1 MIEYG
6 DEEVIYTVLKRTY
19 LKCVRS
25 NSYTNNKEVVHVKSY
40 LIASEQIVD
49 SLYQDSVT
57 KSCTITFSAR

>member
-1 MIEYG
+1 MFEYA
-6 DEEVIYTVLKRTY
+6 DEEVIYTVLKITY

-25 NSYTNNKEVVHVKSY
+25 NSNTNNKEVVHVKSY

-57 KSCTITFSAR
+57 KGCTITFSER